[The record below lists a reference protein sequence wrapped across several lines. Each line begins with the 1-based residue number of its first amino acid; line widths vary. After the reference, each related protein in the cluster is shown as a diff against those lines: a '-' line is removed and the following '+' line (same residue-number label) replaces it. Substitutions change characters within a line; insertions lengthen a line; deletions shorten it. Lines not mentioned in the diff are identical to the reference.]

1 MLVENYNML
10 DLCKTVYFPKVADT
24 RGNLSFIEEN
34 RQVPFEIKRVF
45 FLYDVPSGATRG
57 GHAHKTLK
65 QMIIALSGSFDIVL
79 DDGVNKKTVFLNRPH
94 YGVYIPPGVW
104 SELGNFSSNSLALS
118 LASNVFEESDYI
130 RNYETFKSMVW
141 NGGWK

>member
-10 DLCKTVYFPKVADT
+10 DLCKMVYFPKVADT

-65 QMIIALSGSFDIVL
+65 QMIIALSGSFDIIL
-79 DDGVNKKTVFLNRPH
+79 DDGINKKTVFLNRPH
-94 YGVYIPPGVW
+94 YGIYIPPGVW
-104 SELGNFSSNSLALS
+104 SELSNFSSNSLALS
-118 LASNVFEESDYI
+118 LASDVFEESDYI